1 MTAAQAP
8 LTDVDAGW
16 VDLHVGGRP
25 QLSLIHI

>member
-25 QLSLIHI
+25 QRLESVS